1 MGNPLF
7 FMVIVLAGLMFVTM
21 RSNKKR
27 QQQAQNMRNQLEPG
41 AGVRTIGGMYALVKD
56 VTDEAVELEVAPGV
70 FALYSKQA
78 IAQVLDP
85 VEYNRIVH
93 GEEPETDEATDETEG
108 EADAVAAEAVV
119 EDATPAEDAK
129 EEAVKAETEGAAE
142 TAAEADAEAEKVDA
156 KVGGDKDASAK

>member
-1 MGNPLF
+1 
-7 FMVIVLAGLMFVTM
+7 MVIVLAGLMFVTM

-27 QQQAQNMRNQLEPG
+27 QAQAQDMRARLEPG

-70 FALYSKQA
+70 HALYSKQA

-85 VEYNRIVH
+85 IEYNRIVH
-93 GEEPETDEATDETEG
+93 GEEPATDEAADETE
-108 EADAVAAEAVV
+108 ADAEAVV
-119 EDATPAEDAK
+119 EDATPAEAETAEK
-129 EEAVKAETEGAAE
+129 AEATAETKAETPAEGA
-142 TAAEADAEAEKVDA
+142 KVDA

>member
-1 MGNPLF
+1 MGNPLI

-27 QQQAQNMRNQLEPG
+27 QQQAQDMRTRLEPG

-70 FALYSKQA
+70 HALYAKQA

-85 VEYNRIVH
+85 IEYNRIVH
-93 GEEPETDEATDETEG
+93 GEEPETDEAADG
-108 EADAVAAEAVV
+108 AEADAEAVV
-119 EDATPAEDAK
+119 EDATPAEAAK
-129 EEAVKAETEGAAE
+129 DEAGQAETPAE
-142 TAAEADAEAEKVDA
+142 TPAAADTEAGKVDA

>member
-1 MGNPLF
+1 VGNPLF

-27 QQQAQNMRNQLEPG
+27 QQQAQDMRNRLEPG

-70 FALYSKQA
+70 HALYAKQA

-85 VEYNRIVH
+85 IEYNRIVH
-93 GEEPETDEATDETEG
+93 GEEPETDAAADETEAPA
-108 EADAVAAEAVV
+108 EVVA
-119 EDATPAEDAK
+119 EDATPTPA
-129 EEAVKAETEGAAE
+129 EGAKDE
-142 TAAEADAEAEKVDA
+142 TAKDEAAEAATPATADAEPEKVDT

>member
-1 MGNPLF
+1 VGNPLI

-27 QQQAQNMRNQLEPG
+27 QQQAQDMRTRLEPG

-70 FALYSKQA
+70 HALYSKQA

-85 VEYNRIVH
+85 IEYNRIVH
-93 GEEPETDEATDETEG
+93 GEEPATDEADETE
-108 EADAVAAEAVV
+108 ADVEAVV
-119 EDATPAEDAK
+119 EDATPAEA
-129 EEAVKAETEGAAE
+129 EKAETEPAAE
-142 TAAEADAEAEKVDA
+142 TPAVAAAEAEKVDA

>member
-1 MGNPLF
+1 
-7 FMVIVLAGLMFVTM
+7 MVIVLAGLMFVTM

-27 QQQAQNMRNQLEPG
+27 QQQAQNLRAQLEPG

-93 GEEPETDEATDETEG
+93 GEEPETDEATDETE
-108 EADAVAAEAVV
+108 AAAEAVV
-119 EDATPAEDAK
+119 EDATPAEGAK
-129 EEAVKAETEGAAE
+129 DEAVEAETDAAAE
-142 TAAEADAEAEKVDA
+142 TPAEAAAETGKVDA
-156 KVGGDKDASAK
+156 KVGGDKDAPAK

>member
-1 MGNPLF
+1 VGNPLI

-27 QQQAQNMRNQLEPG
+27 QQQAQDMRTRLEPG

-70 FALYSKQA
+70 HALYSKQA

-85 VEYNRIVH
+85 IEYNRIVH
-93 GEEPETDEATDETEG
+93 GEEPATDEADET
-108 EADAVAAEAVV
+108 EAVV
-119 EDATPAEDAK
+119 EDATPAEA
-129 EEAVKAETEGAAE
+129 EKAETEPAAE
-142 TAAEADAEAEKVDA
+142 TPAEAAAEAEKVDA

>member
-1 MGNPLF
+1 VGNPLI

-27 QQQAQNMRNQLEPG
+27 QTQAQDMRARLEPG

-70 FALYSKQA
+70 HALYSKQA

-85 VEYNRIVH
+85 IEYNRIVH
-93 GEEPETDEATDETEG
+93 GEEPATDETADET
-108 EADAVAAEAVV
+108 EADAEAVV
-119 EDATPAEDAK
+119 EDATPAEA
-129 EEAVKAETEGAAE
+129 ETTEKAEAAAE
-142 TAAEADAEAEKVDA
+142 TPAEGGKVDA

>member
-7 FMVIVLAGLMFVTM
+7 FMVIVMAGLMFVTM

-27 QQQAQNMRNQLEPG
+27 QSQAQEMRNRLEPG

-56 VTDEAVELEVAPGV
+56 VTNEAVELEVAPGV

-78 IAQVLDP
+78 IAQVMDP

-93 GEEPETDEATDETEG
+93 GEEPETDEATDEDG
-108 EADAVAAEAVV
+108 AADE
-119 EDATPAEDAK
+119 
-129 EEAVKAETEGAAE
+129 AAE
-142 TAAEADAEAEKVDA
+142 TAVEDAAPAEAKAEDEAAVESAIDPEALAEKVDA
-156 KVGGDKDASAK
+156 KVGSDKDASAK

>member
-1 MGNPLF
+1 VGNPLF

-27 QQQAQNMRNQLEPG
+27 QQQAQDMRNRLEPG

-70 FALYSKQA
+70 HALYAKQS

-85 VEYNRIVH
+85 IEYNRIVH
-93 GEEPETDEATDETEG
+93 GEEPETDEATDETE
-108 EADAVAAEAVV
+108 AAAGAVV
-119 EDATPAEDAK
+119 EDATPAEAAK
-129 EEAVKAETEGAAE
+129 DEAVKTETEAA
-142 TAAEADAEAEKVDA
+142 TPAAEAAAEAEKVDA
-156 KVGGDKDASAK
+156 KVGGDKDVSAK

>member
-27 QQQAQNMRNQLEPG
+27 QQQAQDMRNRLEPG

-78 IAQVLDP
+78 IAQVMDP

-93 GEEPETDEATDETEG
+93 GEEPETDEAADETEAG
-108 EADAVAAEAVV
+108 AAEAVV
-119 EDATPAEDAK
+119 EDATPAEGATD
-129 EEAVKAETEGAAE
+129 EAEKAETEAAVETPAEAAAE
-142 TAAEADAEAEKVDA
+142 VEKVDA

>member
-1 MGNPLF
+1 MGNPLI

-27 QQQAQNMRNQLEPG
+27 QQQAQDLRTRLEPG

-70 FALYSKQA
+70 HALYAKQA

-85 VEYNRIVH
+85 IEYNRIVH
-93 GEEPETDEATDETEG
+93 GEEPETDEAADGTEA
-108 EADAVAAEAVV
+108 EAEAVV
-119 EDATPAEDAK
+119 EDATPAEAAK
-129 EEAVKAETEGAAE
+129 DEAGQAESGAETSAAA
-142 TAAEADAEAEKVDA
+142 TAEAEKVDA